1 MRSLRFANA
10 TVEMT
15 YKEKA
20 SFNSQTLK
28 VNNFQ
33 ILFKHA
39 IENKIFHV
47 IALCIEN
54 PPTRHFD
61 RNEAKLSEV
70 EKSQL
75 LLSYKQ

>member
-1 MRSLRFANA
+1 MRSLRFAKA

-15 YKEKA
+15 YKKKA

-47 IALCIEN
+47 IVLCTEN
-54 PPTRHFD
+54 PPTRHLD
-61 RNEAKLSEV
+61 WSVSEM
-70 EKSQL
+70 ERSHYNYL
-75 LLSYKQ
+75 

>member
-1 MRSLRFANA
+1 MRFLHFTSLCSVS
-10 TVEMT
+10 VEMT

-33 ILFKHA
+33 ILFKHT

-47 IALCIEN
+47 ISLCTEN
-54 PPTRHFD
+54 PPTRHLD
-61 RNEAKLSEV
+61 RNEAKLSAV
-70 EKSQL
+70 ERSHKAL
-75 LLSYKQ
+75 